1 MIIYKC
7 YGAVSSAIYAHFQ
20 KKRIS
25 QSTLMLTLQSDT
37 KSRLPGSKS
46 ATSFSRNIDLSKSK
60 STNRCVT
67 FFEKLRRGIARRHAS
82 EQSWLKISQKVP
94 TTLEHQGLRN
104 SQNGSRK
111 NTRASLSPKKITFQ
125 SVGLKNDCLL
135 YTSPSPRD
143 RG

>member
-20 KKRIS
+20 EKRIS
-25 QSTLMLTLQSDT
+25 QSTLMLTLQNDT

-67 FFEKLRRGIARRHAS
+67 FFEELRRGIARRHAS

-94 TTLEHQGLRN
+94 TTLEHQGLQN
-104 SQNGSRK
+104 SQNGSCIY
-111 NTRASLSPKKITFQ
+111 TGASLLPDIGWSQRVWGQNSNTVPSIAM
-125 SVGLKNDCLL
+125 CL
-135 YTSPSPRD
+135 S
-143 RG
+143 

>member
-20 KKRIS
+20 GKHIS
-25 QSTLMLTLQSDT
+25 QSTLMLTLQNDT

-67 FFEKLRRGIARRHAS
+67 FFEELRRGIARRHAS

-104 SQNGSRK
+104 SRNPKRK
-111 NTRASLSPKKITFQ
+111 NTRWSLSPKKLTFQ
-125 SVGLKNDCLL
+125 RVWIVLIIIC
-135 YTSPSPRD
+135 TSPSVLV
-143 RG
+143 

>member
-7 YGAVSSAIYAHFQ
+7 YGAVSSAIYAHFNE
-20 KKRIS
+20 KRKS

-67 FFEKLRRGIARRHAS
+67 FFEKLRRGIARRRAS

-104 SQNGSRK
+104 SQNQTRK
-111 NTRASLSPKKITFQ
+111 NTRLSLSPKKITFQ
-125 SVGLKNDCLL
+125 RVWLIIVDEAIIFFLCNV
-135 YTSPSPRD
+135 
-143 RG
+143 

>member
-25 QSTLMLTLQSDT
+25 QSTIMLTLQSDT

-67 FFEKLRRGIARRHAS
+67 FFEELRCGIARRRAS

-104 SQNGSRK
+104 SRNGSDHMVG
-111 NTRASLSPKKITFQ
+111 ASLSPKKITFQ
-125 SVGLKNDCLL
+125 RVWFLSTLPH
-135 YTSPSPRD
+135 SF
-143 RG
+143 